1 MKIEKLTENKIR
13 IIVDSY
19 DLEKN
24 NLNINKISTIGLE
37 KHTFFMDL
45 LEKAKSE
52 VGFESNGCKLLVES
66 FTTNDDFLVFTLT
79 KYSCQEKK
87 RPIAKRKQVLISNNT
102 AVYRFETLNNFIDF
116 CNYIKNSKFDL
127 KQNRI
132 SIKSYLYCY
141 NNTYFLLLK
150 DINNSYEIKKY
161 FNSLI
166 SEFANYTFYSDVF
179 ENKLLEYGNI
189 IIKNNAIEKGI
200 KYLV

>member
-24 NLNINKISTIGLE
+24 NLNINKIPTIALE
-37 KHTFFMDL
+37 KHTFFINL
-45 LEKAKSE
+45 LEKAKNE
-52 VGFESNGCKLLVES
+52 VGFESSGCKLLIES
-66 FTTNDDFLVFTLT
+66 FITDDNFLVFTLT
-79 KYSCQEKK
+79 KYSSQEKK

-116 CNYIKNSKFDL
+116 CSCIKNSKLDS
-127 KQNRI
+127 KQNNI
-132 SIKSYLYCY
+132 SKKSYLFCY

-150 DINNSYEIKKY
+150 NINNSYETKRY

-166 SEFANYTFYSDVF
+166 SEFANNISYSDSF
-179 ENKLLEYGNI
+179 ENKLLEYGNE

>member
-24 NLNINKISTIGLE
+24 NLNINKIPTIALE
-37 KHTFFMDL
+37 KHTFFINL
-45 LEKAKSE
+45 LEKAKNE
-52 VGFESNGCKLLVES
+52 VGFESSGCKLLIES
-66 FTTNDDFLVFTLT
+66 FITDDNFLVFTLT
-79 KYSCQEKK
+79 KYSSQEKK

-116 CNYIKNSKFDL
+116 CNCIKNSKSDF
-127 KQNRI
+127 KQNII

-150 DINNSYEIKKY
+150 DINNSCKNIKN
-161 FNSLI
+161 FNSLV
-166 SEFANYTFYSDVF
+166 SEFANNISYSNLF
-179 ENKLLEYGNI
+179 EYKLLEYGDI